1 MRLEASGFGGFRET
15 LRAAAQRDLV
25 RAEIL
30 RMVRQANP
38 GGELAALLIA
48 EEQATEEFR
57 QAVQSFQRKGRAM
70 KTERTP
76 GSEIPSQP
84 NIVVRR
90 VERAARKAAKAR
102 AALEAER
109 AAVKSTVAKLKIS
122 GVA

>member
-1 MRLEASGFGGFRET
+1 
-15 LRAAAQRDLV
+15 
-25 RAEIL
+25 
-30 RMVRQANP
+30 
-38 GGELAALLIA
+38 
-48 EEQATEEFR
+48 
-57 QAVQSFQRKGRAM
+57 M

-109 AAVKSTVAKLKIS
+109 AAVKSTVARLKSS